1 MIRFDDQGRDL
12 LIVSFS
18 YRPMLNPR
26 AFRWTALAEEF
37 ARRGVR
43 VRVVCS
49 WQPGLAPR
57 ETINGVEIHRVGNR
71 FAERCRAQLARIR
84 GHGRSATGA
93 TVTNES
99 YSPLGRLAGQV
110 WREIAWPDTTC
121 VWYRPALE
129 EANSLLSA
137 APGAT
142 VVTVSPSFTA
152 QLIGRAIARGHPATR
167 WVADMGD
174 PFSLAVESP
183 ANNFFLYGGL
193 NRWAERAMF
202 RTAHAVT
209 LTNDRIRQ
217 AYANRYPDCAERMV
231 VIPPLLPA
239 IETLA
244 DKRSSLAVSTETA
257 IRVVYVGSLYK
268 SLRRPDFLLALFK
281 ALSSMP
287 RSQPIE
293 LHFVGNTE
301 ECNDA
306 FAPYAD
312 LIGGSLHL
320 HGLGAQEKA
329 LAAMR
334 DASLVVNLGN
344 ANPCQLPSKLVE
356 YMAFGKP
363 ILNIIQSPA
372 DPSLELL
379 GNYRSVLTLLA
390 TARAPDDEQ
399 IDAVE
404 RFIDLATCCEDNT
417 SGALIDPYKLGAI
430 ADQYSALLFRE

>member
-1 MIRFDDQGRDL
+1 MIRFDGQGRDL

-37 ARRGVR
+37 ARRGVL

-49 WQPGLAPR
+49 WQPGLAPL

-71 FAERCRAQLARIR
+71 FAEGCRARLARIR

-93 TVTNES
+93 TGVTGGNS
-99 YSPLGRLAGQV
+99 LTGRLAGRV
-110 WREIAWPDTTC
+110 WRQIAWPDTTC
-121 VWYRPALE
+121 VWYRPALQ
-129 EANSLLSA
+129 EANALLLA

-152 QLIGRAIARGHPATR
+152 QLIGRAVARDHPATR

-174 PFSLAVESP
+174 PFSLARESP

-193 NRWAERAMF
+193 NRWAERTMF

-209 LTNDRIRQ
+209 LTNARIRTE
-217 AYANRYPDCAERMV
+217 YADRYPDSAERMF

-239 IETLA
+239 IETLSDNHSA
-244 DKRSSLAVSTETA
+244 LAASAGTT
-257 IRVVYVGSLYK
+257 IRLVYVGSLYK

-287 RSQPIE
+287 WSRPIE
-293 LHFVGNTE
+293 LHFIGNTE

-306 FAPYAD
+306 FAPFAD

-320 HGLGAQEKA
+320 HGLVVQEKA

-372 DPSLELL
+372 DPSLEMLRDC
-379 GNYRSVLTLLA
+379 RSVLTILA
-390 TARAPDDEQ
+390 TARPPDDEQ
-399 IDAVE
+399 IDAAT
-404 RFIDLATCCEDNT
+404 RFIHQATCCESNASD
-417 SGALIDPYKLGAI
+417 ALIDQYKLGAI
-430 ADQYSALLFRE
+430 ADQYSALLFSE